1 MLFELISYGSE
12 AEQNCVIISGGILEK
27 GTRRANPKGFRG
39 GHDGGFQLASGHGQ
53 QSAAG
58 RGLPSRLRPGAQVRF
73 VYRK

>member
-1 MLFELISYGSE
+1 MHVISYGSE

-39 GHDGGFQLASGHGQ
+39 GHDWGFQLASGHGQ
-53 QSAAG
+53 QPAAG